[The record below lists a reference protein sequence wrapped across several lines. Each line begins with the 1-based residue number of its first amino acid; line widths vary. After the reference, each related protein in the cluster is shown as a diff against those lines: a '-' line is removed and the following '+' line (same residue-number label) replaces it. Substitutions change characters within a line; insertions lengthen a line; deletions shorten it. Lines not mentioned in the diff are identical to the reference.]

1 MVTAIYQQSRGS
13 LGPSNATSPSS
24 GFGRDVAISSDGGA
38 QAPASLAGAGERYD
52 FLDWLRVIAIFVLL
66 FFHTGMIFVGWGWH
80 VMNDQRIESLVIPMD
95 ISHRLR
101 MPLLFVI
108 AGAGMWFAL
117 QRRAGAQMFKER
129 TVRLLFPLLIGM
141 FLVIPPQVFYERLFQ
156 GQWHGGFLQFFWER
170 TLSFEPYPKGDFS
183 WHHLWFIV
191 YLYVYVPLLLPL
203 MIWWRNRTEK
213 LQTGPWLYALSLPI
227 AINEA
232 VLKPLFPEAHNLVN
246 DWYVFNHYLLL
257 TVYGYLLAS
266 TPGSWQWFADRRH
279 QFAIAGVSVYIIA
292 TLLFVKGVIHRDT
305 PADAFVANV
314 FTWLCVMAFLGYGYR
329 HLSFCNPLLR
339 WARDAS
345 YPIYI
350 LHQTIIVAIGYYVVQ
365 VSWRPWTKYWVV
377 LIATLVSCCL
387 LYELVVRRFGVTR
400 FVFGMK
406 PRRSAELRPTPTS
419 ERGSAVV

>member
-1 MVTAIYQQSRGS
+1 MEQATIAREESHRSPEQS
-13 LGPSNATSPSS
+13 
-24 GFGRDVAISSDGGA
+24 GA
-38 QAPASLAGAGERYD
+38 VSPASTKLRASGERYD

-80 VMNDQRIESLVIPMD
+80 VMNEQRLESLVIPMD

-117 QRRAGAQMFKER
+117 QRRTGMQLFKER
-129 TVRLLFPLLIGM
+129 TVRLLLPLVIGM
-141 FLVIPPQVFYERLFQ
+141 FLIIPPQVFYERLFQ

-170 TLSFEPYPKGDFS
+170 TLQLRPYPAGDFS
-183 WHHLWFIV
+183 WHHLWFIA

-203 MIWWRNRTEK
+203 MIWWRNRVEK
-213 LQTGPWLYALSLPI
+213 LPAGAWMAVLALPL
-227 AINEA
+227 AVNEA
-232 VLKPLFPEAHNLVN
+232 VLKPLFPEAHSLVN
-246 DWYVFNHYLLL
+246 DWYIFNHYLLL

-266 TPGSWQWFADRRH
+266 TPGSWQWFAARRH
-279 QFAIAGVSVYIIA
+279 QFAIGGVSVYVLA
-292 TLLFVKGVIHRDT
+292 TLLFTQGVIHRDT
-305 PADAFVANV
+305 PLDAFVANG
-314 FTWLCVMAFLGYGYR
+314 FTWLCLMAFLGYGYR

-345 YPIYI
+345 YPVYI
-350 LHQTIIVAIGYYVVQ
+350 LHQTLIVAIGYYVVQ
-365 VSWRPWTKYWVV
+365 MSWSPWAKYWVV
-377 LIATLVSCCL
+377 LGATLVSCGL
-387 LYELVVRRFGVTR
+387 LYEFIVRRFGFTR

-406 PRRSAELRPTPTS
+406 RRRAADLQPVLAS